1 MQATFEKAPK
11 PSQAGEY
18 SMEEQ
23 PWEESLRSTL
33 LFLVGSH
40 APAGFVQSNRTSQGL
55 KPDSLSKLKL

>member
-1 MQATFEKAPK
+1 
-11 PSQAGEY
+11 
-18 SMEEQ
+18 MEEQ